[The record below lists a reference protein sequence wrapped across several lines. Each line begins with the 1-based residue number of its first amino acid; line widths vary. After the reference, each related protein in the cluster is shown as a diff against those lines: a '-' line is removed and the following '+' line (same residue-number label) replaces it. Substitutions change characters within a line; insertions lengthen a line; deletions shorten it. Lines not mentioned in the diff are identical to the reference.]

1 MKTMKKFLVILLT
14 LAMAMSLAACGG
26 GEEPAEGGEPVV
38 LTGVGEGFGGDITVE
53 VTLEGETITNVEI
66 LEHSESEGI
75 SDPAIEEIPAAI
87 VEANSTDVDTVSGA
101 TYSSEGIM
109 AAVNAALESA
119 E

>member
-1 MKTMKKFLVILLT
+1 MKKLMVILLT
-14 LAMAMSLAACGG
+14 LAMALSLAACGG
-26 GEEPAEGGEPVV
+26 GEEPAAEGGEPVV

-53 VTLEGETITNVEI
+53 VTLEGETITNVEVV
-66 LEHSESEGI
+66 EHSESAGI

-101 TYSSEGIM
+101 TYSSEGII